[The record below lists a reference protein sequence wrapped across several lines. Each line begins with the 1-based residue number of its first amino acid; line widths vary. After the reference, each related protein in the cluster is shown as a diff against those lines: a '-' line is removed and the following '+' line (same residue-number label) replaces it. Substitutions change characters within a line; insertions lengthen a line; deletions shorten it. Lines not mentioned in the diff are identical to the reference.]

1 MMNMKMILASA
12 SPRRREILEN
22 LGIQFTVQSSD
33 FDEREHIASEEKR
46 LKRKLSPAE
55 QAMSLAL
62 QKAQTVAERMDRYD
76 AEEFIVIGVDTCVV
90 IDEIVLGK
98 PADEQEAFE
107 MLKMLSNREHFVIS
121 GVAVV
126 HNNGKVEMG
135 TEITVVKMAELLDED
150 IRKYIKNEYVLDK
163 AGAYAIQGRAAAFI
177 ERIEGCYFN
186 VVGLPVYRLAQMLR
200 KHGLDLFD
208 LDHRKM

>member
-1 MMNMKMILASA
+1 MINMKMILASA

-22 LGIQFTVQSSD
+22 LGIQFTVQSAD
-33 FDEREHIASEEKR
+33 FDERAHIASEEKR

-55 QAMSLAL
+55 QAMALAL
-62 QKAQTVAERMDRYD
+62 QKAQTVAERMDRND

-98 PADEQEAFE
+98 PNDEQEAFE

-135 TEITVVKMAELLDED
+135 TEITVVKMAELSDED
-150 IRKYIKNEYVLDK
+150 IRKYVQSEYVLDK

-200 KHGLDLFD
+200 KHELDLFD
-208 LDHRKM
+208 LDNRKM

>member
-76 AEEFIVIGVDTCVV
+76 AEEFIDVVGAKLTAPDSVDLDSLGISRKAED
-90 IDEIVLGK
+90 IDELYVV
-98 PADEQEAFE
+98 PEAE
-107 MLKMLSNREHFVIS
+107 R
-121 GVAVV
+121 
-126 HNNGKVEMG
+126 NN
-135 TEITVVKMAELLDED
+135 D
-150 IRKYIKNEYVLDK
+150 KYILVNTSGKIIDRKSRNKDGNDFIYCVNASGKIL
-163 AGAYAIQGRAAAFI
+163 AIYTEQ
-177 ERIEGCYFN
+177 
-186 VVGLPVYRLAQMLR
+186 
-200 KHGLDLFD
+200 
-208 LDHRKM
+208 